1 VCTNRYY
8 LYIIRYF
15 GGHYN
20 KLKMVELKYIGTH
33 QPQGMVIEVEEAD
46 VKTLLDNGEYELL
59 FKLPTLKKEVVVN
72 DIRKSI
78 N

>member
-1 VCTNRYY
+1 
-8 LYIIRYF
+8 
-15 GGHYN
+15 
-20 KLKMVELKYIGTH
+20 MVELKYIGTH